1 MSGNLKI
8 PKAKILKPS
17 DALLKAQL
25 KGIHDT
31 KYPLQTAA
39 LFRKKNVKSLYRIK
53 SALKGM
59 LQYKSVIFSKEE
71 EELLINA
78 ISIIEYVADNSYK
91 NWTVYK
97 QENNF
102 KSKKELK
109 LEQNEKDI

>member
-8 PKAKILKPS
+8 PKAKIY
-17 DALLKAQL
+17 KASTKTL
-25 KGIHDT
+25 AMMKGIYET

-39 LFRKKNVKSLYRIK
+39 LFRKKNFHILHRTSNY
-53 SALKGM
+53 LKGM

-78 ISIIEYVADNSYK
+78 ISIIEYVKTNYYSNWFNYK
-91 NWTVYK
+91 K
-97 QENNF
+97 ENGF

>member
-1 MSGNLKI
+1 LKI
-8 PKAKILKPS
+8 PRAKILKPS
-17 DALLKAQL
+17 GTFLLTKL

-39 LFRKKNVKSLYRIK
+39 LFRKKNIKNLYRIN
-53 SALKGM
+53 SSLKRM
-59 LQYKSVIFSKEE
+59 LQYKSVVFSKEE

-78 ISIIEYVADNSYK
+78 ISMIEYVNNNAYK